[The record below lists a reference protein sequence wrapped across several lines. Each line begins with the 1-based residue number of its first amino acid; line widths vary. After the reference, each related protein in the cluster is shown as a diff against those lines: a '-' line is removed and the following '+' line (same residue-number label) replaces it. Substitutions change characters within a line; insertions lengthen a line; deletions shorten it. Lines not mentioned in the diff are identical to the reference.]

1 MTAIKMKLLTPFQF
15 ALRIGALGVAALAL
29 SSCGFQLRDS
39 YQLPAQLESVY
50 IQAEPFSEFAGI
62 LGSRLQLAGATLD
75 ESPQR
80 TVIQIVSDSLDRRT
94 LSLSSS
100 GQVAEYE
107 LIYTVEYVLH
117 EGTERHIPLQVEVFR
132 DYQDDPNF
140 ALAKTREREV
150 LVTEM
155 REDAARQIL
164 RQISAQIAP

>member
-1 MTAIKMKLLTPFQF
+1 MKKQL
-15 ALRIGALGVAALAL
+15 AALPSFARWMTLGLAAL
-29 SSCGFQLRDS
+29 VITSCGFQLRDS
-39 YQLPAQLESVY
+39 YQLPTQLESVY
-50 IQAEPFSEFAGI
+50 IQAEPFSEFAEI
-62 LGSRLQLAGATLD
+62 LASRLQLAGAELD
-75 ESPQR
+75 EEPQQ
-80 TVIQIVSDSLDRRT
+80 TVIQLVRDSLDRRT

-117 EGTERHIPLQVEVFR
+117 NGPQTSIPLQVEVFR

-164 RQISAQIAP
+164 RQISAQLTP

>member
-1 MTAIKMKLLTPFQF
+1 MKKLLAPRQSVLRLLTLGLLAF
-15 ALRIGALGVAALAL
+15 ALN
-29 SSCGFQLRDS
+29 SCGFQLRDS
-39 YQLPAQLESVY
+39 YQLPTQLESVY
-50 IQAEPFSEFAGI
+50 IQDEPFSEFAKI
-62 LGSRLQLAGATLD
+62 LASRLELAGANLD
-75 ESPQR
+75 KQPQH
-80 TVIQIVSDSLDRRT
+80 TVIQLVSDSLDRRT
-94 LSLSSS
+94 LSLSTS

-117 EGTERHIPLQVEVFR
+117 NGPDSSIPLQVEVFR

-164 RQISAQIAP
+164 RQISARLTP

>member
-1 MTAIKMKLLTPFQF
+1 MKKRLAPLQLTLRLLT
-15 ALRIGALGVAALAL
+15 LGIVAVVLN
-29 SSCGFQLRDS
+29 SCGFQLRDS

-50 IQAEPFSEFAGI
+50 IQAEPFSEFAEI
-62 LGSRLQLAGATLD
+62 LASRLQLAGAQLD
-75 ESPQR
+75 EQPRQ

-107 LIYTVEYVLH
+107 LIYSVEYVLH
-117 EGTERHIPLQVEVFR
+117 NGPSSSVPLQVEVFR

-164 RQISAQIAP
+164 RQISAQLTR

>member
-1 MTAIKMKLLTPFQF
+1 MKKLLAPRQSVLRLLTLGLLAF
-15 ALRIGALGVAALAL
+15 ALN
-29 SSCGFQLRDS
+29 SCGFQLRDS
-39 YQLPAQLESVY
+39 YQLPTQLESVY
-50 IQAEPFSEFAGI
+50 IQAEPFSEFAEI
-62 LGSRLQLAGATLD
+62 LASRLELAGAKLD
-75 ESPQR
+75 KQPQQ
-80 TVIQIVSDSLDRRT
+80 TVIQLVSDSLDRRT

-117 EGTERHIPLQVEVFR
+117 NGPDSSIPLQVEVFR

-164 RQISAQIAP
+164 RQISARLTP